1 MVLSDDFGIIAFHSS
16 FHKKKIT
23 INSKSPPGNHFITIT
38 NNYRKSHNCCIKA
51 KKIKYIINCLKQV
64 LMPFLSSVL
73 E

>member
-38 NNYRKSHNCCIKA
+38 NNYRKN
-51 KKIKYIINCLKQV
+51 IIAASKQRR
-64 LMPFLSSVL
+64 
-73 E
+73 